1 MRTLVSIIALFLV
14 VAFVATAQPAHSRL
28 AIGAKVPDF
37 AVTTLDGQK
46 RSLAELQ
53 KDAAGKARPVVLTF
67 WCTFCG
73 SCREVD
79 ARLAEFA
86 RTYGNKVAFH
96 VLDASANEPA
106 SKVTAFLKQ
115 KNLAM
120 PVLLDSTGRSADV
133 FGVKLTTTTVV
144 IDANGVLRYRGR
156 FGRAGES
163 PAEDAVKSVLDGGE
177 VKIKEPGYYG

>member
-1 MRTLVSIIALFLV
+1 MKALLIASVLAAAAL
-14 VAFVATAQPAHSRL
+14 ATAQHAHSRL
-28 AIGAKVPDF
+28 AVGVKVPDF
-37 AVTTLDGQK
+37 TVTTLDGQK

-53 KDAAGKARPVVLTF
+53 KDASGKARPVVLTF

-86 RTYGNKVAFH
+86 KTYGDKVAFH
-96 VLDASANEPA
+96 VLDA
-106 SKVTAFLKQ
+106 
-115 KNLAM
+115 
-120 PVLLDSTGRSADV
+120 TGCSADV
-133 FGVKLTTTTVV
+133 FGVKMTTTTVV

-156 FGRAGES
+156 FGRASES
-163 PAEDAVKSVLDGGE
+163 PAEDAVKSVLAGGE